1 MIIVF
6 KMIKLIW
13 SSCRFSGPAA
23 AIAREAGN
31 CGACPLAGGRLGKS
45 GVQSIMAH
53 APGRVELLGNHTD
66 YNEGLVLSAAIDR
79 GVTVHG
85 GPRTDGRVVLASL
98 TLEKSVDV
106 PLRGFAKQEEES
118 WANYP
123 LGVVWVFGKRG
134 YELGGFAMEVVSDL
148 PIGAGLS
155 SSAALEV
162 ATATFLKK
170 LFRWQ
175 IEPLELAKLCR
186 QGENEFVEVN
196 CGLLDQVSSVFG
208 KRNCAIF
215 LDCRQETV
223 ETVPF
228 PDEVALLITHSG
240 VKHELVGGEYN
251 ERREQCFSAA
261 KKMGARALRDVTS
274 AELEA
279 AREKLSGL
287 EYRRAAH
294 VVGEIE
300 RVSQGIELLRTANV
314 RGFGELMFASHES
327 SRTNF
332 ENSTAELDALVR
344 IARQERGVY
353 GSRLTGGGFGGATV
367 SLIKAGEARQIAKN
381 IGKKYREE
389 TGIECQT
396 YLCEIDDGAR

>member
-1 MIIVF
+1 
-6 KMIKLIW
+6 
-13 SSCRFSGPAA
+13 
-23 AIAREAGN
+23 
-31 CGACPLAGGRLGKS
+31 
-45 GVQSIMAH
+45 MAH

-66 YNEGLVLSAAIDR
+66 YNQGLVLSAAIDR

-85 GPRTDGRVVLASL
+85 APRDDGRVMLASL
-98 TLEKSVDV
+98 ALERRIEV
-106 PLRGFAKQEEES
+106 PLEGFCKQEELDS
-118 WANYP
+118 WANYA
-123 LGVVWVFGKRG
+123 LGVVRIFGNHG
-134 YELGGFAMEVVSDL
+134 YEMGGFGLEIVSDL

-155 SSAALEV
+155 SSAAFEV

-170 LFRWQ
+170 LFHWQ
-175 IEPLELAKLCR
+175 IEPLQLAKLCR
-186 QGENEFVEVN
+186 QVENEFVGVN

-208 KRNCAIF
+208 KKNSAIF
-215 LDCRQETV
+215 LDCRAESV

-228 PDEVALLITHSG
+228 PSGVALLITHSG
-240 VKHELVGGEYN
+240 VKHALVGGEYN

-261 KKMGARALRDVTS
+261 AKLGAPALRDVTS
-274 AELEA
+274 AALDD
-279 AREKLSGL
+279 ARAKLSDL

-300 RVSQGIELLRTANV
+300 RVSQGIEFLRTANV

-332 ENSTAELDALVR
+332 ENSTTELDILVR
-344 IARQERGVY
+344 IAREEDAVY

-367 SLIKAGEARQIAKN
+367 SLIAAGEAPRIARN
-381 IGKKYREE
+381 FENKYRQE
-389 TGIECQT
+389 TGIECRT